1 MMGIK
6 RDFIGMFDV
15 MKGILMLMVL
25 MIHHIAFNQAVLP
38 SGMVDMLSQATRY
51 GVTAIALFFMVSGYT
66 LRREENWRGYAR
78 RQARQ
83 LLVPYF
89 VMMVICV
96 GLRAFFALCMGRFR
110 IQVIS
115 PVALAFLYGSN
126 TPFEL
131 FGEIWV
137 TSVVAF
143 WFLPVLF
150 FGGVLRQLLWRIGNT
165 ALQAL
170 CLWGLVAAAVSFP
183 STDELQLPWFL
194 VQSCTALGYLE
205 IGRLLRQHK
214 VLFRRL
220 PLAFVL
226 AATLLWLFLHRYS
239 NAGVAANLWPF
250 WMLDYLGGAAFGV
263 VVLRLYIRSGFAA
276 ARYTGLLSYIGRY
289 SLYFLCMHGMELI
302 VLPWGASMRRPL
314 LELSVPSGVLFWGI
328 LLLRLLF
335 VLAGCLLIQR
345 GKLWLQKKRMAGR
358 PVKKRN

>member
-1 MMGIK
+1 MIGIK
-6 RDFIGMFDV
+6 RDFVGMFDV

-25 MIHHIAFNQAVLP
+25 MMHHIAFSRAALP
-38 SGMVDMLSQATRY
+38 FGMVDAMSQAARY
-51 GVTAIALFFMVSGYT
+51 SVTPIALFFMASGYT
-66 LRREENWRGYAR
+66 LRREENWRGYAK
-78 RQARQ
+78 RQAKQ
-83 LLVPYF
+83 LLAPYF
-89 VMMVICV
+89 AVMVICV
-96 GLRAFFALCMGRFR
+96 GLRAIIALCLGRFR

-115 PVALAFLYGSN
+115 PVLLAFLYGSN

-150 FGGVLRQLLWRIGNT
+150 FSGVLRQLLWRIGNT
-165 ALQAL
+165 RIQTL
-170 CLWGLVAAAVSFP
+170 CLWGLVLAAVSFP

-194 VQSCTALGYLE
+194 IQSCTALGYLE

-214 VLFRRL
+214 VLFRKL
-220 PLAFVL
+220 PAAFVL

-239 NAGVAANLWPF
+239 TAGVAANSWPF

-302 VLPWGASMRRPL
+302 VLPWDVSVRRPL
-314 LELSVPSGVLFWGI
+314 QELSIPSGVLFWGI
-328 LLLRLLF
+328 LLFRLLF
-335 VLAGCLLIQR
+335 VLAGCFVIQQ
-345 GKLWLQKKRMAGR
+345 GKLWFQKKRTAGQAVR
-358 PVKKRN
+358 RRN